1 MRIVANAFV
10 FIKYTG
16 NLIIRFEKAFS
27 DRSFDGRRFSAD
39 FARHSK
45 IRKAG

>member
-27 DRSFDGRRFSAD
+27 DRSFDGSQLILLDIQKFEKLD
-39 FARHSK
+39 K
-45 IRKAG
+45 